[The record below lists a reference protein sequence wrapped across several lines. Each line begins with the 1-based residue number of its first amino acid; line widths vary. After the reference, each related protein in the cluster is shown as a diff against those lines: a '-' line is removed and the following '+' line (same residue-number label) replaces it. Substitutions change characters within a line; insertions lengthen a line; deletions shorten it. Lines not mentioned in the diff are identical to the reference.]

1 MNTVLLDCH
10 IYDKLEIDRE
20 TCGAVRD
27 LVDRG
32 VIRIIATPMVVAEMQ
47 QSPIRGLPHWFPVAV
62 EPESVTVVGYA
73 VVGMTRVGDGKVF
86 TAHRG
91 DSQKTPDAII
101 ADSAGSLA
109 NILVSE
115 DRRCRERLKTISTR
129 CKALDYREFSE
140 WIRAEIAATPST

>member
-1 MNTVLLDCH
+1 VNTVLLDCH

-47 QSPIRGLPHWFPVAV
+47 QSRFRGLPDWFPVAV

-73 VVGMTRVGDGKVF
+73 VVGMTRVGDGQVF

-91 DSQKTPDAII
+91 DSKKTPDAII
-101 ADSAGSLA
+101 ADSANSLA
-109 NILVSE
+109 NLMVSK
-115 DRRCRERLKTISTR
+115 DRRSRERLKTISTH
-129 CKALDYREFSE
+129 CKALDYHEFSE
-140 WIRAEIAATPST
+140 WVQAETAAARSK